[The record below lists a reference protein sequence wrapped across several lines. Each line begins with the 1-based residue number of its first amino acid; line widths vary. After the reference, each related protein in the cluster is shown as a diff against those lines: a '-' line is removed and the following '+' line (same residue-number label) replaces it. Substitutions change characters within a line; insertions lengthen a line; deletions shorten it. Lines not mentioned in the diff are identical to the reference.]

1 MIDTL
6 RTLGWLWL
14 IAGVVAIGSMQFAE
28 MGSRSPLPDWLA
40 PVLTLPW
47 SGMIPMLSLGSVP
60 TMFLLLAGLIA
71 NCAIL
76 FVIANIISGK

>member
-14 IAGVVAIGSMQFAE
+14 IAGVAAIASMQFAH
-28 MGSRSPLPDWLA
+28 MGSHSILPNWVA

-47 SGMIPMLSLGSVP
+47 SSLVPMLGVGAIP
-60 TMFLLLAGLIA
+60 AMFLLLAGLIA

>member
-14 IAGVVAIGSMQFAE
+14 LAGVAAIASTQFTH
-28 MGSRSPLPDWLA
+28 MGSHPILPHWVA
-40 PVLTLPW
+40 PTLTLPW
-47 SGMIPMLSLGSVP
+47 SSLVP
-60 TMFLLLAGLIA
+60 LLGVGAVPAMFLLLAGLIA
-71 NCAIL
+71 NCAAL